1 MQYIQILPILTAG
14 GSMASQNLALTFLQ
28 CACTSPATIS
38 RVNEAK
44 VGNRF
49 AAMGGAAVRGRA
61 RGWVA
66 PPTAAGARQPELLGR
81 PGDERRGR
89 AAPRP
94 RAAAAAATP
103 APAQL
108 LHLIESARV

>member
-1 MQYIQILPILTAG
+1 
-14 GSMASQNLALTFLQ
+14 MASQNLALTFLQ

-44 VGNRF
+44 VGNKF

-66 PPTAAGARQPELLGR
+66 PPTAAGAARRRPWAAGQRNGEGDGEGR
-81 PGDERRGR
+81 EG
-89 AAPRP
+89 
-94 RAAAAAATP
+94 
-103 APAQL
+103 
-108 LHLIESARV
+108 